1 ASPLDDALLQI
12 RRSRK
17 TKATKSPLS
26 MRIDKFDLIL
36 DRGGTNEPYYAGQSV
51 LGQIEVHAAR
61 RVRVGSL
68 HVRLSGV
75 VETGWRNKSSDLVY
89 ESRQVVLDEF
99 VDLTMVIVDHCN
111 DSFRLHEGQHSIPFE
126 IKLPLDVLSSV
137 EREQHGSIRYMCTA
151 VLDLPDNG
159 GTQLVAEK
167 EFRVFSL
174 LNLDAPH
181 LRDPACTTE
190 EEDVSTCCGLRKRYL
205 NASMRI
211 AETGLLPGETTRIS
225 LSIENKKKRKGR
237 LRRKEKHE
245 CVLISL
251 CQQIDFVSS
260 ARFDP
265 LLVDRKTFTVAVE
278 SHGTC
283 KGKECN
289 GPETKEV
296 EFCIP
301 EGLPPTSVQADGL
314 ITVSYFFKL
323 DLERFDVIV
332 PVVIGSLKTPGSF
345 Q

>member
-1 ASPLDDALLQI
+1 
-12 RRSRK
+12 
-17 TKATKSPLS
+17 

-36 DRGGTNEPYYAGQSV
+36 DRGSTNQPYFAGQSV
-51 LGQIEVHAAR
+51 QGQIEVHAAR

-68 HVRLSGV
+68 HVRLSGT
-75 VETGWRNKSSDLVY
+75 VETGWRNKSSDLI
-89 ESRQVVLDEF
+89 
-99 VDLTMVIVDHCN
+99 TIVDHCN
-111 DSFRLHEGQHSIPFE
+111 DSFRLHEGQHCIPFE
-126 IKLPLDVLSSV
+126 IKLPLSVLSSI

-151 VLDLPDNG
+151 VLDLPDAG

-181 LRDPACTTE
+181 LRDSAASTE
-190 EEDVSTCCGLRKRYL
+190 EEDVSTCCGLRNRYL
-205 NASMRI
+205 AATMRI
-211 AETGLLPGETTRIS
+211 SETGLLPGETTRIS
-225 LSIENKKKRKGR
+225 LSIETRKKRKRFRR

-251 CQQIDFVSS
+251 CQQIDFVST
-260 ARFDP
+260 ARLDP
-265 LLVDRKTFTVAVE
+265 LMVDRKTFTVAVE

-283 KGKECN
+283 KGAECSS

-296 EFCIP
+296 EFCVP

-345 Q
+345 A